1 MKEYYYEEK
10 GEQKGPVSLEE
21 LKERVTSD
29 TKIWREGLKDWVEA
43 KNLPELE
50 GHLSSVPPPLNRN
63 TPPLLIPPNSFW
75 GKHKWKIISVSL
87 IFISISLW
95 ILKNMS
101 DRIDYESYRNNEMH
115 KVRANWKDYIL
126 LSNAEPEIDYTFG
139 GINSFPVYLYN
150 RSIYRVDIVEVIV
163 YYIKQNGDIY
173 KTEKL
178 SFHNLRG
185 GEQLTLYAPSS
196 ERGTE
201 VQCVISYIKSNQLEL
216 DEFVEK

>member
-1 MKEYYYEEK
+1 MY
-10 GEQKGPVSLEE
+10 
-21 LKERVTSD
+21 
-29 TKIWREGLKDWVEA
+29 
-43 KNLPELE
+43 
-50 GHLSSVPPPLNRN
+50 
-63 TPPLLIPPNSFW
+63 
-75 GKHKWKIISVSL
+75 
-87 IFISISLW
+87 
-95 ILKNMS
+95 

-115 KVRANWKDYIL
+115 KVRANWKDYVL

-163 YYIKQNGDIY
+163 YYIK
-173 KTEKL
+173 TEKL
-178 SFHNLRG
+178 SFHNLGG